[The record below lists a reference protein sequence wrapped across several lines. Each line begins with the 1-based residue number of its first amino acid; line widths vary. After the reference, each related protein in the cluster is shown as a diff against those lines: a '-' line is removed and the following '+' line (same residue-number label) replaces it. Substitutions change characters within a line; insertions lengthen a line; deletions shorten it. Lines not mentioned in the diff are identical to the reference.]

1 MPLAKP
7 SKKRKFERVIKTEE
21 KGSDVN
27 LAVHLLNDA
36 WLDKFDGAVIVS
48 NDSDLTEAV
57 KLVKNQ
63 LNKSIGLVFPGE
75 GHPSK
80 ELIKFADFIKKIR
93 RGILK
98 NSQLPNP
105 IPNSNIRKP
114 EDW

>member
-1 MPLAKP
+1 M
-7 SKKRKFERVIKTEE
+7 V
-21 KGSDVN
+21 
-27 LAVHLLNDA
+27 NDA
-36 WLDKFDGAVIVS
+36 WLDKFDCAVIIS
-48 NDSDLTEAV
+48 NDIDLTEAV

-63 LNKSIGLVFPGE
+63 LNKNIGLVLPGE

-80 ELIKFADFIKKIR
+80 KLMKHADFIKKIR

-105 IPNSNIRKP
+105 IPNSNTRKP